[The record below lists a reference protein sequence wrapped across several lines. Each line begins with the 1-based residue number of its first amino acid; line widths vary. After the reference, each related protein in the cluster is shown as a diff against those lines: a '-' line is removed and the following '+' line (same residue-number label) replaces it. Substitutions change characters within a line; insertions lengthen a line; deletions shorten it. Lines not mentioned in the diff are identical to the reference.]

1 VGVVTAVVPTVRRIP
16 ILGVAPIAATTTT
29 NYDNL
34 GEVTSVTAPGGA
46 VSRYG
51 YDVLG
56 RSVSATAAYGTSLAR
71 TSTTEYVGPLS
82 RKPDFTYAEL
92 KPYTQNGFK
101 TFMQQLDNWRL
112 PSGETQLWFYNRAG
126 VIGSSGFNY

>member
-16 ILGVAPIAATTTT
+16 ILGIAPIAATTTT

-56 RSVSATAAYGTSLAR
+56 RSVSATAAYGTSLAGR
-71 TSTTEYVGPLS
+71 IQRPTPRESIAKQAKNDGH
-82 RKPDFTYAEL
+82 
-92 KPYTQNGFK
+92 
-101 TFMQQLDNWRL
+101 
-112 PSGETQLWFYNRAG
+112 
-126 VIGSSGFNY
+126 